1 MTLELRQPTKYSQ
14 HQPAVGRGGV
24 GQRIAQR
31 SKSRTG
37 FGNGV
42 ESVEQ
47 IALSMMIVLL
57 APPNVE
63 GYYTAS
69 LLVRGFKAVTIPA
82 VAPVL
87 DFPQAPAGVLK
98 ARRMLVDQR

>member
-1 MTLELRQPTKYSQ
+1 VRLGGPTSSKVPQRYGIFSQ
-14 HQPAVGRGGV
+14 VHRETRG
-24 GQRIAQR
+24 
-31 SKSRTG
+31 
-37 FGNGV
+37 
-42 ESVEQ
+42 
-47 IALSMMIVLL
+47 LSMKIVLL

-87 DFPQAPAGVLK
+87 DFPKLK
-98 ARRMLVDQR
+98 LSGDR